1 MTELAVID
9 AEVVQ
14 LTEKQAK
21 ALDKRVRA
29 ASDKLSTSTDNLLGL
44 LEEAAAGEIH
54 VALGLSSW
62 TAWFKDA
69 VQIQV
74 SDRFQRK
81 ELVNL
86 MSGKGMSQRAIAGT
100 LGVSQKTVDRDLEGQ
115 EFESDTVTSLDGAE
129 RARNGKPVEPEEEP
143 PLDVES
149 EPIMEPV
156 KAVDI
161 VTAFSDEVANLFAA
175 ENELS
180 QLMLED
186 KWGSARK
193 RVAKASLNDVQGVI
207 HNLQIIVDDLMTGA
221 S

>member
-115 EFESDTVTSLDGAE
+115 EFESDTVHGLDGAE
-129 RARNGKPVEPEEEP
+129 RPRNGKPVEPEEEP

-149 EPIMEPV
+149 EPIVEPV